1 MFQHLQIFQTKAIY
15 NTFQKGDTE
24 ATMASDYLCLKLGH
38 NDMSKTLA
46 DYLKTKFNY
55 ELDVVSSKY
64 TLFTK

>member
-1 MFQHLQIFQTKAIY
+1 MKAIN
-15 NTFQKGDTE
+15 NTFQKRDTE
-24 ATMASDYLCLKLGH
+24 ATMASDYLCLKSGH

>member
-1 MFQHLQIFQTKAIY
+1 
-15 NTFQKGDTE
+15 
-24 ATMASDYLCLKLGH
+24 MASDYLCLKSGH